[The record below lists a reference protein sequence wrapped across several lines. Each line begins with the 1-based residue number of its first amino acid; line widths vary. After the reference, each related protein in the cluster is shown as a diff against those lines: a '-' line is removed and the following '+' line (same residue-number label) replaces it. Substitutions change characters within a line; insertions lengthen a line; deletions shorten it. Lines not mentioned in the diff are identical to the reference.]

1 MAVRLDGISSAL
13 FVPVF
18 FLISGMR
25 LDVTALLNSPV
36 VWILVVVY
44 ALLMLIVRGGLAL
57 IL

>member
-13 FVPVF
+13 FVPGF